1 MYPARSPREL
11 LHLRRRP
18 PRLPERGG
26 KLHAPRTI
34 GRPERGDVRLPEVFV
49 APGELHAAGDHAKD
63 VIGGLTSA
71 DDGLLV
77 VFDEG
82 TIELKLGDEFVTDS
96 GEKSVTRQ
104 GQLPGARLLFR

>member
-1 MYPARSPREL
+1 M
-11 LHLRRRP
+11 
-18 PRLPERGG
+18 
-26 KLHAPRTI
+26 
-34 GRPERGDVRLPEVFV
+34 RLPEVV
-49 APGELHAAGDHAKD
+49 VSPGKLDPAGDHAKD

-77 VFDEG
+77 VFDKG
-82 TIELKLGDEFVTDS
+82 AVELKLGDELVADS